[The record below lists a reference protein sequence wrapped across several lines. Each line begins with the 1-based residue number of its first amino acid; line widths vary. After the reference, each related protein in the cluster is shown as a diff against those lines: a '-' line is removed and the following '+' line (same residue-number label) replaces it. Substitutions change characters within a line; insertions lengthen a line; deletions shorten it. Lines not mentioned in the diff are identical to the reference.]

1 MEKIDFLHPKSHWRF
16 WYGSASGS
24 VPKCHKSGTLGNM
37 IRDVYPD
44 SRYGFF
50 YIPRSGLRWKST
62 GSPIRNTGNTN
73 QYVWRSCCASR
84 SRSALEPDSLS
95 YGITDVDSESVSGFW
110 LAKQQQQKRHFRF
123 EELDVFLE
131 VWRLL
136 LMLVNNA
143 VRSTSESGSGY
154 NKDDD
159 QIRKS
164 RCYSI
169 FIISISLKEKSP

>member
-1 MEKIDFLHPKSHWRF
+1 
-16 WYGSASGS
+16 
-24 VPKCHKSGTLGNM
+24 
-37 IRDVYPD
+37 
-44 SRYGFF
+44 
-50 YIPRSGLRWKST
+50 
-62 GSPIRNTGNTN
+62 
-73 QYVWRSCCASR
+73 
-84 SRSALEPDSLS
+84 
-95 YGITDVDSESVSGFW
+95 VDSESVSGFW